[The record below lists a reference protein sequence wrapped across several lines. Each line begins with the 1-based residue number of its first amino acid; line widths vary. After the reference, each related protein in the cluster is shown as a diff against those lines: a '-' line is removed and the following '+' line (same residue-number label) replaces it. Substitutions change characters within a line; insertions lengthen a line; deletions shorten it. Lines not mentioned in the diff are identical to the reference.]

1 MEGDHMV
8 ALANGHDD
16 ECPRCQLRS
25 ALETHLVEAAAG
37 TEKQWHDAASGLV
50 SMLVVASSA
59 ITTWRARGC
68 DKRPADVI
76 DTGAAAAE
84 ALVALLH
91 ALDQLQD
98 QLVDGDDTAPDQW

>member
-1 MEGDHMV
+1 MV
-8 ALANGHDD
+8 AVSDEHDD
-16 ECPRCQLRS
+16 DCPRCQLRS

-50 SMLVVASSA
+50 SALVVASSA
-59 ITTWRARGC
+59 ITTMRARWC

-76 DTGAAAAE
+76 DKGAAAAE

-91 ALDQLQD
+91 ALDQLQE
-98 QLVDGDDTAPDQW
+98 QLVDGDDTASDQW